1 MEDERLLERIRAV
14 ERNPSRREGRDNG
27 RLIQS
32 VLSHLERILN
42 TRQGSVPIAEDY
54 GVPDFTDL
62 PGSSPSES
70 THGIERSLRQIIQK
84 YEHRLT
90 AVRVSF
96 MPQEEDILSLRFRI
110 TGKLAVEE
118 DVPIAFN
125 TVIGTDGKINVS
137 D

>member
-1 MEDERLLERIRAV
+1 MEDERLIERLRAV
-14 ERNPSRREGRDNG
+14 EKNPNRREGRDNG
-27 RLIQS
+27 RLIRS
-32 VLSHLERILN
+32 VLNHMERILN

-54 GVPDFTDL
+54 GAPDFTNL

-70 THGIERSLRQIIQK
+70 THDIERSIRQVIQN

-90 AVRVSF
+90 GVRVHF
-96 MPQEEDILSLRFRI
+96 IPQEDDILSLRFRI
-110 TGKLAVEE
+110 TGRLAVEE

-125 TVIGTDGKINVS
+125 TVIGTDGKVNVT